1 MIMNRLRHIFH
12 MAVLLLMLV
21 PSVARAQW
29 NFDVDTVEFLI
40 KDHRGV
46 SSKLLARS
54 GLEQANQ
61 LLHDYAQ
68 AAAVEYDSLN
78 VKLDKYTKCFD
89 IIDIIYNSGMCVMNV
104 YNTSTD
110 VTQRIGELER
120 LIEQF
125 VNQCAAR
132 GNILPSD
139 TIIIGECRNCVQMVI
154 SEGQSLIGSLVELAQ
169 YASGL
174 SEMTSAELLKVI
186 WDINQSLDTIR
197 EGVDHAYYVIWK
209 YVTIRTHYFKPLV
222 LHYAG
227 KTVGE
232 MCSEAIGR
240 WKTVARQV
248 GH

>member
-1 MIMNRLRHIFH
+1 
-12 MAVLLLMLV
+12 MAVLLLTLV
-21 PSVARAQW
+21 PGVARAQW
-29 NFDVDTVEFLI
+29 NFDFTTVEALI
-40 KDHRGV
+40 ENHRGV

-68 AAAVEYDSLN
+68 AAAVDYDSLN

-89 IIDIIYNSGMCVMNV
+89 LIDIIYNSGMCVMNV
-104 YNTSTD
+104 YDTSSD
-110 VTQRIGELER
+110 VTQRVGELER

-125 VNQCAAR
+125 ATQCVAR

-139 TIIIGECRNCVQMVI
+139 TIIIGECRRCVSMVI

-169 YASGL
+169 YATGL
-174 SEMTSAELLKVI
+174 RHMTSAELLQVI

-232 MCSEAIGR
+232 MCSEAIAR
-240 WKTVARQV
+240 WRNATHAVL
-248 GH
+248 H

>member
-1 MIMNRLRHIFH
+1 MENRLRHIIQ
-12 MAVLLLMLV
+12 AVVLLLTLV
-21 PSVARAQW
+21 PGVSRAQW
-29 NFDVDTVEFLI
+29 NFDVGTVEALI
-40 KDHRGV
+40 ENHRGV

-68 AAAVEYDSLN
+68 AAAVDYDSLN

-89 IIDIIYNSGMCVMNV
+89 LIDIIYNSGMCVMNV
-104 YNTSTD
+104 YDTSTD
-110 VTQRIGELER
+110 VTQRVGELER

-125 VNQCAAR
+125 ATQCVAR

-139 TIIIGECRNCVQMVI
+139 TIIIGECRRCVSMVI

-169 YASGL
+169 YATGL
-174 SEMTSAELLKVI
+174 RHMTSAELLKVI

-232 MCSEAIGR
+232 MCSEAIAR
-240 WKTVARQV
+240 WRNATHAVL
-248 GH
+248 H